1 MADSIDTTSGPASE
15 NQSPTPG
22 TPPTQAQ
29 GNVAETTAGQQSN
42 HDGWAPPPPL
52 SQMKPSEVES
62 PSSDAYI
69 QQAPTSGGYYWF
81 IIIYLVL
88 LSAFGSFV
96 NDMYIPTLPVMCR
109 AFHCSVSTC
118 QLGLTF
124 GMIGLGIGQMVFG
137 PFSDRWGRKPIL
149 YIAMVVF
156 AAGALC
162 SVWSKSIWEFIWWRL
177 VQGLGASGGY
187 FLART
192 IPADLYRGQAL
203 AKVMALV
210 GAINGFA
217 PASAPVLG
225 GFVSH
230 SVGWKGIFWI
240 LFGFSLFLL
249 ALAPA
254 LKETLPK
261 QRRVQGHF
269 WIAFK
274 NYGYLVK
281 NKNFMIHSLL
291 KGAALGLVFAYVSA
305 APFIIQD
312 HYHYSQLQFGLFMGF
327 NALFV
332 AAGATIALTFK
343 PLKKAAVVGGWGVF
357 IITVGQGICLF
368 LVDSIWVYEAWNVC
382 MIFCVG
388 LIFTVS
394 NTLAMNEGRLYAG
407 DASALLGFIGYVFG
421 GIASPV
427 VGLNNVLHSTAI
439 TQVVYAL
446 VILVFA
452 HLTKVLPPE
461 LEATF
466 QSAGRAG
473 LPKYPKPLASTK
485 ADAPQPADAD
495 GTPQPAAS

>member
-1 MADSIDTTSGPASE
+1 MSDSTE
-15 NQSPTPG
+15 NPSQP
-22 TPPTQAQ
+22 QA
-29 GNVAETTAGQQSN
+29 GSWT
-42 HDGWAPPPPL
+42 PPPL
-52 SQMKPSEVES
+52 SDMKKSEVES
-62 PSSDAYI
+62 PSSDSEL
-69 QQAPTSGGYYWF
+69 QSAPTSGGYYWF
-81 IIIYLVL
+81 VIIYLVL

-96 NDMYIPTLPVMCR
+96 NDMYIPTLPEMCK

-124 GMIGLGIGQMVFG
+124 GMIGLGIGQMLFG

-149 YIAMVVF
+149 YIAMVIF
-156 AAGALC
+156 AIGAFC

-177 VQGLGASGGY
+177 VQGFGASGGY

-192 IPADLYRGQAL
+192 IPADMYRGQDL

-230 SVGWKGIFWI
+230 AIGWKGIFWI
-240 LFGFSLFLL
+240 LFGFSIFLL
-249 ALAPA
+249 ILAPA
-254 LKETLPK
+254 LKESLPK
-261 QRRVQGHF
+261 NRRVQGHF
-269 WIAFK
+269 WIAFE

-281 NKNFMIHSLL
+281 NKRFMIHSLL

-312 HYHYSQLQFGLFMGF
+312 HYHYTQLQFGLFMGF
-327 NALFV
+327 NAIFI
-332 AAGATIALTFK
+332 AAGATTALTFK
-343 PLKKAAVVGGWGVF
+343 PLKKAAVYAAYGLFLAVLA
-357 IITVGQGICLF
+357 QGICLF
-368 LVDSIWVYEAWNVC
+368 LLDNVWVYEVWNVC

-388 LIFTVS
+388 MIFTVS

-421 GIASPV
+421 GIASPL
-427 VGLNNVLHSTAI
+427 VGLGDILHSTAI
-439 TQVVYAL
+439 TQL
-446 VILVFA
+446 VLAAIVLVFA
-452 HLTKVLPPE
+452 HMTKVLPPE
-461 LEATF
+461 LVPTF

-485 ADAPQPADAD
+485 SDSPSV
-495 GTPQPAAS
+495 ASTSAEPVNSPS

>member
-1 MADSIDTTSGPASE
+1 MADQEKPTQDPANSW
-15 NQSPTPG
+15 
-22 TPPTQAQ
+22 TPPP
-29 GNVAETTAGQQSN
+29 VS
-42 HDGWAPPPPL
+42 D
-52 SQMKPSEVES
+52 MKLSEVES
-62 PSSDAYI
+62 PSSDS
-69 QQAPTSGGYYWF
+69 QLRSAPTSGGYYWF
-81 IIIYLVL
+81 VIIYLVL

-96 NDMYIPTLPVMCR
+96 NDMYIPTLPVMCK

-124 GMIGLGIGQMVFG
+124 GMIGLGIGQMLFG

-156 AAGALC
+156 AIGAFC

-177 VQGLGASGGY
+177 VQGFGASGGY

-192 IPADLYRGQAL
+192 IPADMYRGQDL

-217 PASAPVLG
+217 PASAPVIG

-249 ALAPA
+249 VLAPA
-254 LKETLPK
+254 LKESLPK

-269 WIAFK
+269 WIAFE
-274 NYGYLVK
+274 NYGYLIK
-281 NKNFMIHSLL
+281 NKRFMIHSLL

-305 APFIIQD
+305 APLIIQD
-312 HYHYSQLQFGLFMGF
+312 HYHYTQLQFGLFMGF
-327 NALFV
+327 NAIFIAL
-332 AAGATIALTFK
+332 GATLALTFK
-343 PLKKAAVVGGWGVF
+343 PLKKAAVYGARGLFLVVF
-357 IITVGQGICLF
+357 GQGICLY
-368 LVDSIWVYEAWNVC
+368 LLDNVWVYEAWNIC

-388 LIFTVS
+388 MIFTVS

-421 GIASPV
+421 GAASPL
-427 VGLNNVLHSTAI
+427 VGLGDILHSTAI
-439 TQVVYAL
+439 TQL
-446 VILVFA
+446 VLAFLVLVFA
-452 HLTKVLPPE
+452 HMTKVLPAE
-461 LEATF
+461 LVPTF

-485 ADAPQPADAD
+485 ADSPV
-495 GTPQPAAS
+495 ASQSSTSTVSG

>member
-1 MADSIDTTSGPASE
+1 MEESGKPQPS
-15 NQSPTPG
+15 QQPSSPWT
-22 TPPTQAQ
+22 
-29 GNVAETTAGQQSN
+29 
-42 HDGWAPPPPL
+42 PPPL

-62 PSSDAYI
+62 PSSDSDL
-69 QQAPTSGGYYWF
+69 QSAPTSGGYYWF
-81 IIIYLVL
+81 VIIYLVL

-96 NDMYIPTLPVMCR
+96 NDMYIPTLPVMCK

-124 GMIGLGIGQMVFG
+124 GMIGLGIGQMLFG

-149 YIAMVVF
+149 YIAMAVF
-156 AAGALC
+156 AIGAFC

-192 IPADLYRGQAL
+192 IPADMYRGQNL

-217 PASAPVLG
+217 PASAPVIG

-230 SVGWKGIFWI
+230 AVGWKGIFWI

-249 ALAPA
+249 ILAPA
-254 LKETLPK
+254 LKESLPK
-261 QRRVQGHF
+261 QRRVQGPF
-269 WIAFK
+269 WIAFE
-274 NYGYLVK
+274 NYGYLIK
-281 NKNFMIHSLL
+281 NKRFMIHSLL

-312 HYHYSQLQFGLFMGF
+312 HYHYTQLQFGLFMGF
-327 NALFV
+327 NAIFIAL
-332 AAGATIALTFK
+332 GATIALTFK
-343 PLKKAAVVGGWGVF
+343 PLKKAAVYGARG
-357 IITVGQGICLF
+357 LF
-368 LVDSIWVYEAWNVC
+368 LIVLGQAVCLYLLDNIWVYEAWNVC

-388 LIFTVS
+388 MIFTVS

-421 GIASPV
+421 GAASPL
-427 VGLNNVLHSTAI
+427 VGLGNILHSTAI
-439 TQVVYAL
+439 AQL
-446 VILVFA
+446 VLAFMVLVFA
-452 HLTKVLPPE
+452 HMAKVLPPE
-461 LEATF
+461 LVPTF
-466 QSAGRAG
+466 QSAGRTG

-485 ADAPQPADAD
+485 SDAPNTVTS
-495 GTPQPAAS
+495 TPTAS

>member
-1 MADSIDTTSGPASE
+1 MSE
-15 NQSPTPG
+15 KVDLPTEKQPETPTVNTPTGEPSSSP
-22 TPPTQAQ
+22 
-29 GNVAETTAGQQSN
+29 SN
-42 HDGWAPPPPL
+42 PWSPPPL
-52 SQMKPSEVES
+52 KDMKPSEVES
-62 PSSDAYI
+62 PSSDDLI
-69 QQAPTSGGYYWF
+69 QSAPTSGGYYWF

-96 NDMYIPTLPVMCR
+96 NDMYIPTLPVMCK

-124 GMIGLGIGQMVFG
+124 GMIGLGIGQMLFG

-156 AAGALC
+156 AVGAIC
-162 SVWSKSIWEFIWWRL
+162 SIWSKSIWEFIWWRL
-177 VQGLGASGGY
+177 VQGFGASGGY

-230 SVGWKGIFWI
+230 SIGWRGIFWI
-240 LFGFSLFLL
+240 LFGFSILL
-249 ALAPA
+249 LILAPA
-254 LKETLPK
+254 LKESLPK
-261 QRRVQGHF
+261 SRRVQGPF
-269 WIAFK
+269 WIAFE
-274 NYGYLVK
+274 NYGYLIK
-281 NKNFMIHSLL
+281 NKRFMIHSIL

-312 HYHYSQLQFGLFMGF
+312 HYHYTQLEFGLFMGF
-327 NALFV
+327 NAIFIAV
-332 AAGATIALTFK
+332 GATTALTFK
-343 PLKKAAVVGGWGVF
+343 PLKKAAIFSGWGIMF
-357 IITVGQGICLF
+357 LTVGQGVCLF
-368 LVDSIWVYEAWNVC
+368 LLDNVWVYEAWNIC

-388 LIFTVS
+388 MIFTVS

-421 GIASPV
+421 GIASPM
-427 VGLNNVLHSTAI
+427 VGLDNVLHSTAI
-439 TQVVYAL
+439 TQVVYA
-446 VILVFA
+446 VIILIFA
-452 HLTKVLPPE
+452 HLAEVLPPE
-461 LEATF
+461 LVPTF

-485 ADAPQPADAD
+485 SDSPSVVSS
-495 GTPQPAAS
+495 TAS

>member
-1 MADSIDTTSGPASE
+1 MNDPQRDK
-15 NQSPTPG
+15 
-22 TPPTQAQ
+22 
-29 GNVAETTAGQQSN
+29 
-42 HDGWAPPPPL
+42 L
-52 SQMKPSEVES
+52 LKPSEVES
-62 PSSDAYI
+62 PSSDPDI
-69 QQAPTSGGYYWF
+69 QAAPTSGSYYWF
-81 IIIYLVL
+81 VIIYLVL

-96 NDMYIPTLPVMCR
+96 NDMYIPTLPVMCK

-124 GMIGLGIGQMVFG
+124 GMIGLGIGQMLFG

-149 YIAMVVF
+149 FIAMVVF
-156 AAGALC
+156 AIGAIC
-162 SVWSKSIWEFIWWRL
+162 SIWSKSIWEFIWWRL
-177 VQGLGASGGY
+177 VQGFGASGGY

-192 IPADLYRGQAL
+192 IPADMYKGQDL

-230 SVGWKGIFWI
+230 AIGWRGIFWI
-240 LFGFSLFLL
+240 LFGFSILL
-249 ALAPA
+249 LILAPA
-254 LKETLPK
+254 LKESLPK
-261 QRRVQGHF
+261 ARRVQGHF
-269 WIAFK
+269 WIAFE

-281 NKNFMIHSLL
+281 NKRFMVHSLL

-312 HYHYSQLQFGLFMGF
+312 HYHYTQLQFGLFMGF
-327 NALFV
+327 NAIFIAL
-332 AAGATIALTFK
+332 GATTALTFK
-343 PLKKAAVVGGWGVF
+343 PLKKAAVMASYGLF
-357 IITVGQGICLF
+357 IAVLAQGICLY
-368 LVDSIWVYEAWNVC
+368 LLDNVWVYEVWNVC

-388 LIFTVS
+388 MIFTVS

-421 GIASPV
+421 GVASPL
-427 VGLNNVLHSTAI
+427 VGLGDILHSTAI
-439 TQVVYAL
+439 TQL
-446 VILVFA
+446 VLAAIVLVFA
-452 HLTKVLPPE
+452 HMTKVIPAE
-461 LEATF
+461 LVPTF

-485 ADAPQPADAD
+485 ANAPVPGNTAATSS
-495 GTPQPAAS
+495 TPTA

>member
-1 MADSIDTTSGPASE
+1 MSETKETPNQPTDQSIDNNWT
-15 NQSPTPG
+15 
-22 TPPTQAQ
+22 
-29 GNVAETTAGQQSN
+29 
-42 HDGWAPPPPL
+42 PPPL
-52 SQMKPSEVES
+52 SDMKPSEVES
-62 PSSDAYI
+62 PSSDSQI
-69 QQAPTSGGYYWF
+69 PSAPTSGGYYWF

-96 NDMYIPTLPVMCR
+96 NDMYIPTLPVMCK

-124 GMIGLGIGQMVFG
+124 GMIGLGIGQMLFG

-156 AAGALC
+156 AVGAFC

-177 VQGLGASGGY
+177 VQGFGASGGY

-192 IPADLYRGQAL
+192 IPADLYRGQTL

-230 SVGWKGIFWI
+230 AVGWRGIFWI

-249 ALAPA
+249 VLAPA
-254 LKETLPK
+254 LKESLPK
-261 QRRVQGHF
+261 NRRVQGNA
-269 WIAFK
+269 WVAFK
-274 NYGYLVK
+274 NYGYLFT
-281 NKNFMIHSLL
+281 NKRFMVHSLL
-291 KGAALGLVFAYVSA
+291 KGTALGLVFAYVSA

-312 HYHYSQLQFGLFMGF
+312 HYHFSQLQFGLFMGF
-327 NALFV
+327 NAIFV
-332 AAGATIALTFK
+332 ALGATTALTFK

-357 IITVGQGICLF
+357 IMAIGQGICLF
-368 LVDSIWVYEAWNVC
+368 LVDNVWVYEAWNIC

-439 TQVVYAL
+439 TQAVFAL
-446 VILVFA
+446 AILVFA
-452 HLTKVLPPE
+452 LMTKVIPAE
-461 LEATF
+461 LEPTF

-485 ADAPQPADAD
+485 ADAPTETATAPS
-495 GTPQPAAS
+495 T

>member
-1 MADSIDTTSGPASE
+1 MADSDTPQKQMPVNTPTGEPSS
-15 NQSPTPG
+15 SPTNPW
-22 TPPTQAQ
+22 
-29 GNVAETTAGQQSN
+29 S
-42 HDGWAPPPPL
+42 PPPMKD
-52 SQMKPSEVES
+52 MKPSEVES
-62 PSSDAYI
+62 PSSDIDI
-69 QQAPTSGGYYWF
+69 QSAPTSGGYYWF
-81 IIIYLVL
+81 VIIYLVL

-96 NDMYIPTLPVMCR
+96 NDMYIPTLPYMCR

-124 GMIGLGIGQMVFG
+124 GMIGLGVGQMLFG

-156 AAGALC
+156 AVGAIC
-162 SVWSKSIWEFIWWRL
+162 SIWSKSIWEFIWWRL
-177 VQGLGASGGY
+177 VQGFGASGGY

-192 IPADLYRGQAL
+192 IPADMYKGQNL

-230 SVGWKGIFWI
+230 SIGWKGIFWI
-240 LFGFSLFLL
+240 LFGFSLMLL
-249 ALAPA
+249 VLAPA
-254 LKETLPK
+254 LKESLPK
-261 QRRVQGHF
+261 ARRVQGPF
-269 WIAFK
+269 WIAFR
-274 NYGYLVK
+274 NYGYLIK
-281 NKNFMIHSLL
+281 NKRFMIHSTL

-312 HYHYSQLQFGLFMGF
+312 HYHYTELEFGLFMGF
-327 NALFV
+327 NAIFIAV
-332 AAGATIALTFK
+332 GATTALTFK
-343 PLKKAAVVGGWGVF
+343 PLKKAAVFSGWGIMF
-357 IITVGQGICLF
+357 LTIGQGICLF
-368 LVDSIWVYEAWNVC
+368 LLDNVWVYEAWNIC
-382 MIFCVG
+382 IIFCVG
-388 LIFTVS
+388 MIFTVS

-421 GIASPV
+421 GIASPL
-427 VGLNNVLHSTAI
+427 VGLDNVLHSTAI
-439 TQVVYAL
+439 TQVAYA
-446 VILVFA
+446 VIILIFA

-461 LEATF
+461 LVPTF

-485 ADAPQPADAD
+485 SDSPVSETQPV
-495 GTPQPAAS
+495 TAS

>member
-1 MADSIDTTSGPASE
+1 MSSTS
-15 NQSPTPG
+15 SPEP
-22 TPPTQAQ
+22 
-29 GNVAETTAGQQSN
+29 QQNKKDYGSLN
-42 HDGWAPPPPL
+42 PQVTL
-52 SQMKPSEVES
+52 KPSEVLS
-62 PSSDAYI
+62 PSSDPALKP
-69 QQAPTSGGYYWF
+69 APTSGGYYWF
-81 IIIYLVL
+81 VIIYLVL

-109 AFHCSVSTC
+109 SFHCSVSTC

-124 GMIGLGIGQMVFG
+124 GMIGLGVGQMLFG

-149 YIAMVVF
+149 YIAMVIF
-156 AAGALC
+156 AVGAFC

-177 VQGLGASGGY
+177 VQGFGASGGY

-192 IPADLYRGQAL
+192 IPADMYRGQDL

-230 SVGWKGIFWI
+230 SIGWQGIFWI
-240 LFGFSLFLL
+240 LFGFSILL
-249 ALAPA
+249 LILAPA
-254 LKETLPK
+254 LKESLPK
-261 QRRVQGHF
+261 SRRVQGHF
-269 WIAFK
+269 GIAFK
-274 NYGYLVK
+274 NYGYLVA
-281 NKNFMIHSLL
+281 NKRFMVHSTL

-312 HYHYSQLQFGLFMGF
+312 HYHFSQLQFGLFMGF
-327 NALFV
+327 NAIFI
-332 AAGATIALTFK
+332 AIGATTALTFK
-343 PLKKAAVVGGWGVF
+343 PLKKAAVYAGRTLFVL
-357 IITVGQGICLF
+357 TVGQGVCLY
-368 LVDSIWVYEAWNVC
+368 LVDSVWVYEAWNIC
-382 MIFCVG
+382 MIFCIG
-388 LIFTVS
+388 MIFTVS

-421 GIASPV
+421 GIASPL
-427 VGLNNVLHSTAI
+427 VGLDNVLHSTAI
-439 TQVVYAL
+439 TQVVYAAI
-446 VILVFA
+446 VLVFA

-461 LEATF
+461 LVPTF

-485 ADAPQPADAD
+485 ADAPTIKQPD
-495 GTPQPAAS
+495 TASPSVAS